1 MEDDNALP
9 ICREGQLS
17 LAISPCPVGQSF
29 AFTWVP
35 KHLIPANNIQ
45 LGRPDITSHDC
56 EGRKAS
62 PETSQRYCLT
72 CGETPD
78 FHIVG

>member
-1 MEDDNALP
+1 MEDHGALP
-9 ICREGQLS
+9 IHREGQLRQTIFRC
-17 LAISPCPVGQSF
+17 LG
-29 AFTWVP
+29 VP
-35 KHLIPANNIQ
+35 AYLRRLRQHLIPANNIQ
-45 LGRPDITSHDC
+45 LGRTDITSHDC